1 MKNLL
6 AKYRKVKD
14 NNSQTGKNRQSCP
27 FYNEIDAIV
36 GTRPV
41 SVPPIMVESQT
52 TVDTVESTVTTVA
65 TISAERSTE
74 LETSGEVMNDSVSSN
89 EQREQ
94 LEEEELQEDD
104 DISKLIL
111 VSAIK

>member
-1 MKNLL
+1 ML

-14 NNSQTGKNRQSCP
+14 NNRQTGNNRRNCP

-36 GTRPV
+36 GIRPV
-41 SVPPIMVESQT
+41 SVPLIVVESQT
-52 TVDTVESTVTTVA
+52 TMDTVESTVTTVA

-74 LETSGEVMNDSVSSN
+74 SETSEEVMNDSVSSN